1 MAINF
6 LDNIQLNQNQLLGA
20 RLENVTSDP
29 GTANGGDIIF
39 NSTSNVLKY
48 YDGTSPFSSSGWI
61 SLTADT
67 KLSTATAAVIG
78 GVKLFSDTDQSVTA
92 NAVTATASRTYGVQ
106 FNSSDQMVVNV
117 PWVDT
122 QGMVNWVLQG
132 DTGSN
137 QTIGNGNIV
146 DWTGGTGISTVA
158 ASAGV
163 PKLTITNTKPF
174 DSITLKATTGVDSII
189 ANSGTVTIAA
199 GAGITTTNDASGK
212 VTIAA
217 TGSGSMSSFDLDGDS
232 GTTQTIGDGNTVKI
246 AGGTNITTLASATDT
261 VTVNLDASPSITGL
275 TVTGGDITLGGTGR
289 IQGVDTVTA
298 TTDAANK
305 AYVDASVTGGFNVKG
320 GFNAGTGEV
329 ALTGDDLYTNTAVA
343 KGDFYV
349 VTVAGDFFEEAAIPL
364 TVGDSVLCQSAAA
377 SGSVVSGDFAVIQSD
392 TDLATASTVGIG
404 NVNQAPAGN
413 RAGTF
418 VSYSS
423 GTATVGLSITSLTN
437 SGGPGATGM
446 LFAINDSEGSGNNE
460 KLSIDELA
468 EYTSAQSRVG
478 RQFKGTTSGQTT
490 HTFTHSLN
498 SFDVIV
504 QLYDTSTKETVYA
517 SVDRT
522 SVNVVTA
529 TTAANASLTCLIDKI
544 G

>member
-20 RLENVTSDP
+20 RLEQKTSDP
-29 GTANGGDIIF
+29 STGQQSGDIIY
-39 NSTSNVLKY
+39 NSTSNILKY
-48 YDGTSPFSSSGWI
+48 WNDSAWV

-67 KLSTATAAVIG
+67 
-78 GVKLFSDTDQSVTA
+78 
-92 NAVTATASRTYGVQ
+92 
-106 FNSSDQMVVNV
+106 
-117 PWVDT
+117 
-122 QGMVNWVLQG
+122 QGMVSWTLQG
-132 DTGSN
+132 DSGSN

-146 DWTGGTGISTVA
+146 DWTGGTGISTA
-158 ASAGV
+158 ASSAGV

-174 DSITLKATTGVDSII
+174 DSIALASTTGS
-189 ANSGTVTIAA
+189 NSTISNDGTITIAA
-199 GAGITTTNDASGK
+199 GGGITTTNNGSGT

-232 GTTQTIGDGNTVKI
+232 GATQTISDGDAVKI
-246 AGGTNITTLASATDT
+246 AGGSNITTVASATDT

-275 TVTGGDITLGGTGR
+275 TVTGGGITLGGTGR

-305 AYVDASVTGGFNVKG
+305 AYVDSSVAGGLTVKG
-320 GFNAGTGEV
+320 GFNANTGVTAVAGTN
-329 ALTGDDLYTNTAVA
+329 LYTGTALA

-349 VTVAGDFFEEAAIPL
+349 VTVAGNFFGNAATPL
-364 TVGDSVLCQSAAA
+364 TVGDSVLVQTAAA
-377 SGSVVSGDFAVIQSD
+377 SGSAVEGDFAVIQSD
-392 TDLATASTVGIG
+392 TDLATVSTVGIG
-404 NVNQAPAGN
+404 NTNIEGAGN
-413 RAGTF
+413 KDGLSL
-418 VSYSS
+418 SYSA
-423 GTATVGLSITSLTN
+423 GTATVGLDIISLTAAGAGAAEMFFAVN
-437 SGGPGATGM
+437 DEGG
-446 LFAINDSEGSGNNE
+446 SQNNE
-460 KLSIDELA
+460 KLDISALA
-468 EYTSAQSRVG
+468 AYVNANTG
-478 RQFKGTTSGQTT
+478 RQFKGTTSGVTT
-490 HTFTHSLN
+490 HTFTHNLN